1 MKKNIGIIAFLVIFC
16 TLARAEETITPKAQ
30 EALSNNVIVDL
41 APGDSDEQAIT
52 LSDQVGTVLEVGR
65 YFEKNYPD
73 NFIDMDLSE
82 DVRKFFPYL
91 SPQEV
96 YDREELIRDGV
107 KIYRTLKEA
116 YEMVK
121 AKLMVPEAP
130 PLVVAPEDYD
140 DYTPEPYID
149 VGDGQT
155 LVITDIKKVLSYGAD
170 TRDYEAY
177 KIHLEQKQQAEALKD
192 RDGFGRLS
200 KVLSELEWR
209 KLPFYG
215 LIYGNPV
222 IGNKGIGSWVEDKSD
237 KNLKASLLSETTS
250 TNEQE
255 NIRGVLRIKIPEG
268 TVIPAFDMEYAT
280 KPKISFEESQ
290 NLAGTDIFMPIP
302 NRVDVLEA
310 KEQAG
315 YSQDLVIP
323 VVYHLQDK
331 NKNLVLKAKVDFAL
345 CSAEKACQNL
355 SLTPSLD
362 LEAGLGFSSSVS
374 NYIAQHFNYL
384 PSTELDDLSV
394 EKVIYDEDNK
404 TLRIE
409 LKNSSLL
416 GQPDIFVNAGKGIY
430 FSRPRIA
437 INDEKITALL
447 DVSGNTKFLTGR
459 EVEIIVVKDKYNA
472 LRTYKEVRT
481 ASIFDFMSEKL
492 TLGLMFLAL
501 LGGFILNFMPCVF
514 PVLSLK
520 LLSVAEFGAQNK
532 AKLKKS
538 FLFTVIGIYVT
549 FLLLAVLLAGLK
561 SLGYAVGWGMQF
573 QNPIFVTIM
582 LFIITL
588 FIAQI
593 KGYYSITLPNSLARL
608 SLSLGDKSA
617 LRHIFTGVLVV
628 IMSTPCTAPYLGT
641 TIGFALAGSVS
652 DIFAILAM
660 VAIGVSLPYLL
671 FIIVPDVSIFVPKP
685 GAWMT
690 RLEHWMNFLLVL
702 TIVWLLS
709 ILWSQIGI
717 MPVFRLSGYLALFF
731 FLIWFSQKVINQIEL
746 TEPEA
751 EVKQDA
757 QKIIKRFFWL
767 LSILLLVLAAWD
779 VKTSFNKA
787 RQVAQT
793 QNIEK
798 LDLSQIAQDVRDGK
812 IVLVNVGA
820 SWCLTCTYNDYLV
833 FGNISVKKLMNEYNI
848 KVINVDWTN
857 YNAEI
862 LAFME
867 RFGRKGIPF
876 SILFTPNIPEG
887 MVLPEI
893 MTERELSEILRSIA
907 K

>member
-1 MKKNIGIIAFLVIFC
+1 MKKFIAIIASLSLFC
-16 TLARAEETITPKAQ
+16 TLATAEETKTSTVQ
-30 EALSNNVIVDL
+30 TLSNNVVVDL
-41 APGDSDEQAIT
+41 EPGEANEQEIT
-52 LSDQVGTVLEVGR
+52 LSDQVGTILEVGR

-91 SPQEV
+91 SQQEV

-116 YEMVK
+116 YETVK
-121 AKLMVPEAP
+121 NKLLVPEAP

-140 DYTPEPYID
+140 DYTPEPYVD
-149 VGDGQT
+149 AGENKS

-170 TRDYEAY
+170 QKDYEAY
-177 KIHLEQKQQAEALKD
+177 KAHMEQKRQEQALKD
-192 RDGFGRLS
+192 EDGFGRLS

-222 IGNKGIGSWVEDKSD
+222 IGNKGIGPWVADKSD
-237 KNLKASLLSETTS
+237 KNLKASLLSSTTS
-250 TNEQE
+250 TNSQTD
-255 NIRGVLRIKIPEG
+255 IRGILRLKIPEG
-268 TVIPAFDMEYAT
+268 KVIPAFDTAYAS
-280 KPKISFEESQ
+280 KPKISFDGSQ
-290 NLAGTDIFMPIP
+290 NLERADVFLPIP
-302 NRVDVLEA
+302 KRVDILSA

-315 YSQDLVIP
+315 YSQDLAIP
-323 VVYHLQDK
+323 VIYHLQNAD
-331 NKNLVLKAKVDFAL
+331 NPLILSAKIDFAL
-345 CSAEKACQNL
+345 CSAEQPCQNL
-355 SLTPSLD
+355 SLRPT
-362 LEAGLGFSSSVS
+362 LELESGLGFSSSVS

-394 EKVIYDEDNK
+394 EKVIFDEENK
-404 TLRIE
+404 TLRLE
-409 LKNSSLL
+409 LKNSGLM
-416 GQPDIFVNAGKGIY
+416 GQPDIFVNAGKEIR

-437 INDEKITALL
+437 INGEKMTALL
-447 DVSGNTKFLTGR
+447 DASGNTKMLTGR

-472 LRTYKEVRT
+472 LRTYKEVKA

-532 AKLKKS
+532 TKLKKS
-538 FLFTVIGIYVT
+538 FLFTVIGIYAT
-549 FLLLAVLLAGLK
+549 FLLLAGLLAGLK
-561 SLGYAVGWGMQF
+561 TLGYAVGWGMQF
-573 QNPIFVTIM
+573 QNPIFVTLM

-593 KGYYSITLPNSLARL
+593 KGYYSITLPDVLTRL

-617 LRHIFTGVLVV
+617 LRHIFTGILVV
-628 IMSTPCTAPYLGT
+628 VMSTPCTAPYLGT
-641 TIGFALAGSVS
+641 TIGFALAGSVG
-652 DIFAILAM
+652 DIFAILSM

-671 FIIVPDVSIFVPKP
+671 FIIVPDVSIFIPKP
-685 GAWMT
+685 GPWMA

-717 MPVFRLSGYLALFF
+717 IPVFRLSGYLALFF
-731 FLIWFSQKVINQIEL
+731 FFVWFSQKVINQIEL
-746 TEPEA
+746 TEPET
-751 EVKQDA
+751 EVKQGA

-767 LSILLLVLAAWD
+767 LSILLLLLSAWD
-779 VKTSFNKA
+779 VKTSFNNA

-833 FGNISVKKLMNEYNI
+833 FGNISVKKLMNEYKI

-893 MTERELSEILRSIA
+893 MTERELSEILRSVA
-907 K
+907 Q